1 MAIAAS
7 SLDVNSIV
15 SQLMELE
22 KQPLKVLDTKEA
34 SFQAKISAYGTVK
47 SALASLQSAVQTLTQ
62 ANTFKALGITSTD
75 INVVSG
81 SATTEAAPGTYNIV
95 VDELASAHTVRSNG
109 AYTATSATFNTG
121 TLSIKVGNGAAVDVE
136 ITTNNNS
143 LAQVRNAINNAG
155 AGVNATIINDGTN
168 QRLVL
173 TSKTMGLAGEITVT
187 ATDSGSGGTNPLSDL
202 DSGNLQLVQLAKD
215 AAFTV
220 NGLSITRP
228 SNTISDVVQGLTLTL
243 AKEGNS
249 TITVAK
255 NPSAAVNAVTAFVTA
270 YNAVVAQ
277 NSSLSAYDAANED
290 ASILTGDAT
299 LRSIQSKLGSLV
311 NARVSGV
318 TGGLSSLSQVG
329 VSLQRDGTLKLDTS
343 KLTAALND
351 PDKDVAS
358 LFTQTTN
365 GNKGIAIQFNDWLT
379 QATGTSGILASRID
393 GLTGSIASLDGR
405 RDAINDRL
413 VTIEARYRKQYS
425 ALDALITSMSSTSSF
440 LEQQL
445 SNLPGTSKK

>member
-62 ANTFKALGITSTD
+62 PNTFKALGITSTD

-95 VDELASAHTVRSNG
+95 VDELATANTLRSNG
-109 AYTATSATFNTG
+109 AYTATNATFNTG
-121 TLSIKVGNGAAVDVE
+121 TLSIKVGTGAAVNVE
-136 ITTNNNS
+136 ITNKNNS
-143 LAQVRNAINNAG
+143 LAQVRNAINNSG
-155 AGVNATIINDGTN
+155 AGVSATIINDGTN

-173 TSKTMGLAGEITVT
+173 TSKTMGSAGAITVT
-187 ATDSGSGGTNPLSDL
+187 ATDSGSGGSNPLTAL
-202 DSGNLQLVQLAKD
+202 DSSSLVEVQPAKD

-220 NGLSITRP
+220 NGLSVTRS

-243 AKEGNS
+243 SKEGSS

-255 NPSAAVNAVTAFVTA
+255 NPSTAVNAVTAFVTA

-365 GNKGIAIQFNDWLT
+365 GNKGVAIQFNDWLT
-379 QATGTSGILASRID
+379 QATGTSGILSSRID
-393 GLTGSIASLDGR
+393 GLSVSIKSLDSR
-405 RDAINDRL
+405 RDVINDRL